1 MKDGNAKAYFGL
13 LSEQRE
19 EIEKELGFS
28 LEWMELPDR
37 KSSRLLAHGNNS
49 DPSDKAAWP
58 EYHRWMMEKLEKSD
72 SVFRSR
78 VKDLDADAWQPEPV
92 SGDT

>member
-1 MKDGNAKAYFGL
+1 VCLLVVTSPCAKVNALDEKGWVVNL
-13 LSEQRE
+13 LR
-19 EIEKELGFS
+19 
-28 LEWMELPDR
+28 
-37 KSSRLLAHGNNS
+37 HHT
-49 DPSDKAAWP
+49 DKAAWP

-78 VKDLDADAWQPEPV
+78 VKDLDANAWQPEPV